1 MKLRIENIVRKLD
14 ELMQIKESEF
24 ADVLVCTPEIIIALE
39 TGFENLKN
47 LIADYSFP
55 DKSDE
60 IHFFKTIKPRLFSK
74 LIYYQKIY
82 HIELKRPISGCQL
95 QRLYLEKEL
104 EQINNFCIKNV
115 DFIQYY
121 RSGKTVMDDYYFLRG
136 KREIELNQ
144 ESFYFERDPKFSTLF
159 DFKVSKLLASDM
171 LAAYINCELSKLRQ
185 LENNPEPLVSAQS
198 KDEWTDKKVALAE
211 IIYGI
216 HEVKSVNNGNIHL
229 KVLAAKFGRMFN
241 IDMSD
246 LYNMFL
252 EIRGRKTDRTE
263 YLNRLIEALRRR
275 MDDADNK

>member
-1 MKLRIENIVRKLD
+1 MKNKFDNLID
-14 ELMQIKESEF
+14 ELENAIQVKELEF
-24 ADVLVCTPEIIIALE
+24 TEVLVDSPVIMNMLESGFEKLKSLMSNYDFENKTEEII
-39 TGFENLKN
+39 
-47 LIADYSFP
+47 
-55 DKSDE
+55 
-60 IHFFKTIKPRLFSK
+60 FFKIRKPKLFSK

-82 HIELKRPISGCQL
+82 HIELKRPMSGCQL

-104 EQINNFCIKNV
+104 EQINNFCVKNV

-121 RSGKTVMDDYYFLRG
+121 RSEKTVMDEYYFLRG

-159 DFKVSKLLASDM
+159 DFKVAKLLANDM
-171 LAAYINCELSKLRQ
+171 LAAYINCELARLKQ
-185 LENNPEPLVSAQS
+185 LENSPEPPISIYS

-216 HEVKSVNNGNIHL
+216 HEVRSVNNGNIHL

-241 IDMSD
+241 IDMGD

-252 EIRGRKTDRTE
+252 EMRGRKTDRTE
-263 YLNRLIEALRRR
+263 YLNRLIEALKKR
-275 MDDADNK
+275 MDDADSK